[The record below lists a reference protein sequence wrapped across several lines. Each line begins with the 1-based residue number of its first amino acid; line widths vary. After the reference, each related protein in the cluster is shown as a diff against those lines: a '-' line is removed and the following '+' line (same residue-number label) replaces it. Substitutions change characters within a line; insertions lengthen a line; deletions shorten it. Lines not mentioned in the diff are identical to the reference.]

1 MGTQSGGGAI
11 TKTKG
16 VLEDDRA
23 LRLKDFADVRAI
35 EEIAKIF
42 GIASA
47 TVVKDFNTFRDFLF
61 ERKVLDY
68 CCHDKTLISVSEWG
82 YGFIE
87 AVRQLREKKCKKENI
102 LAEALALC
110 LDFLWSDHEDVCRAT
125 TAQEEMIESINQALK
140 AALSE
145 ARTLTQE
152 LLVQK
157 REQEF
162 VDDALERTR
171 EQVEALT
178 KLVSVMNMTQIQE
191 REALTN
197 IHLIDGL
204 GEFIDLDVL

>member
-47 TVVKDFNTFRDFLF
+47 TVVKDFTIFRDFLLK
-61 ERKVLDY
+61 RKVLGY
-68 CCHDKTLISVSEWG
+68 CRTDETLICVSEWG

-110 LDFLWSDHEDVCRAT
+110 LDTLFSDYETVCRVK
-125 TAQEEMIESINQALK
+125 TAQEEMIDVADETLQRV
-140 AALSE
+140 LSDRRSL
-145 ARTLTQE
+145 AQQ
-152 LLVQK
+152 LLIEK
-157 REQEF
+157 NDKGF
-162 VDDALERTR
+162 VTVSLERTR

-178 KLVSVMNMTQIQE
+178 KLVSVMTMSQIQD

-197 IHLIDGL
+197 IHLTNEL
-204 GEFIDLDVL
+204 GEFIKLNIP